1 VKVET
6 PRAHIEIARV
16 HEPRALSLDAC
27 EAGTLSRIDAEVI
40 IHEELPLEH
49 LHPAVL
55 TAVIVERR
63 DGSGCPV
70 EQEHLETLVR
80 VSARTRIAARTHKK
94 RPAG

>member
-6 PRAHIEIARV
+6 PRAQIEIAGI

-27 EAGTLSRIDAEVI
+27 EAGTLSRIDAAVI
-40 IHEELPLEH
+40 VHEELPLKH

-55 TAVIVERR
+55 TAVVVERG
-63 DGSGCPV
+63 DGPRRPV
-70 EQEHLETLVR
+70 EQEHLETLVG
-80 VSARTRIAARTHKK
+80 VSARTRVAARTHKK

>member
-6 PRAHIEIARV
+6 ARTEIEIAGIQ
-16 HEPRALSLDAC
+16 EARASSLDAC
-27 EAGTLSRIDAEVI
+27 EAGTLARVDAEVI

-70 EQEHLETLVR
+70 EQEHLETPVR
-80 VSARTRIAARTHKK
+80 ISARTRIAARTHKK